1 MQTMSRGSLEA
12 APHIRRRRST
22 RSIMLEVSGAL
33 LPAGLAGVY
42 RFGLRAA
49 LVILISVFFRRG
61 GGILLCPLGQKTPER
76 GGHER
81 RGHGASS
88 GI

>member
-49 LVILISVFFRRG
+49 LVRFPFFPPWRRNSVMPAGPKDPRAWG
-61 GGILLCPLGQKTPER
+61 T
-76 GGHER
+76 
-81 RGHGASS
+81 
-88 GI
+88 